1 ARFLQCWCHVAR
13 APSRRSS
20 SLRPRS
26 HTATPGRCRQHTL
39 VILAVVA
46 MKLGTSF
53 VILSSLALLGGGGA
67 CSRAERAAEAEGPP
81 RSPEGDVIVNATSAP
96 ARPAAHTEA
105 PALRRVPVLE
115 RRGDSEG
122 PIPYRV

>member
-1 ARFLQCWCHVAR
+1 
-13 APSRRSS
+13 
-20 SLRPRS
+20 

-67 CSRAERAAEAEGPP
+67 CSRAERAAEAEGPT

-96 ARPAAHTEA
+96 ARPDAHTEA

-122 PIPYRV
+122 PIPYRVVEPGDPRADLPLVIALHGRGD